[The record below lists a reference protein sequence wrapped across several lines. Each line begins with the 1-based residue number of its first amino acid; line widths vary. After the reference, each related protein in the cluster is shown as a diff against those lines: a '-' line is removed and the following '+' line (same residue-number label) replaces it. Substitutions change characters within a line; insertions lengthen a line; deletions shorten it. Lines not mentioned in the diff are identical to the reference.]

1 MPDGVRLCGNG
12 MSLGVKLEYKTLIL
26 HALAAFSSVA
36 MNILSHISIADL
48 LFSSL
53 PVIYA

>member
-1 MPDGVRLCGNG
+1 